1 MFHVGDK
8 VRALDDGSRYSIT
21 KNGWVGYVTQ
31 VSGSEIIYVSANR
44 NGRNTSDEFRVL
56 ACYFALVESVR
67 MEEKEE
73 NKMDV
78 KEIITEDERK
88 TLLEDMERLL
98 DEYDYDY
105 TEEALNK
112 IIDTWA
118 ENKADL
124 ITAFK
129 KHPNYL
135 EGKFMIAFNHDY
147 ARCIDVGAIR
157 AFQSWVMNLDNTRG
171 VREFMPEEMREH
183 VVSMGLRLPD
193 KIFDVLYRL
202 NDHQN
207 QYITADEANQFN
219 AAYAN
224 LNACEGQKLSRVV
237 NKLLTYVGYNK
248 LPDYNKEFAKY
259 ADAINP
265 LQITRHTILSVN
277 PLDYLTMSFG
287 NSWASCHTID
297 KTNKR
302 NMPNSYQGMYSSGT
316 VSYMLDEPSMV
327 FYTVD
332 ASYNGNDFWN
342 EPKIC
347 RQMFHWAEE
356 KLVQGRLYPQDNDG
370 NDSVYTPYRE
380 IVQKIMSEIF
390 AMPNLW
396 TVKRGA
402 YEASKY
408 VWSAGTHYRD
418 YQNFD
423 NCSLSRPNGSE
434 NENSFTIGHMP
445 ICIKCGEEHEKD
457 DNISCCASKVTC
469 AHCGCVIDEDDDKD
483 IIWID
488 GEPYCRD
495 CVSWCDCGEHY
506 FVGEATEV
514 DGGYYVCPD
523 CLENYYRQC
532 EYCGEYYR
540 ERRMTYVDSEEG
552 YVCSDCMEM
561 YYSACDDCGE
571 IFRNEYLTEH
581 NGRWLCNSC
590 LEEVQAQEEDDEEEN
605 DEAEAI

>member
-8 VRALDDGSRYSIT
+8 VRALNDGSRYRIT
-21 KNGWVGYVTQ
+21 KNGWIGYVTQ
-31 VSGSEIIYVSANR
+31 VFGSDIIYVSANR
-44 NGRNTSDEFRVL
+44 NGRNTSAEWRVL
-56 ACYFALVESVR
+56 ACEFALVEPVR
-67 MEEKEE
+67 IEE
-73 NKMDV
+73 

-88 TLLEDMERLL
+88 SLLKDMEHLL
-98 DEYDYDY
+98 DEYNYDY

-135 EGKFMIAFNHDY
+135 EGKFMIAFNHNY
-147 ARCIDVGAIR
+147 ERCMDVRAIV
-157 AFQSWVMNLDNTRG
+157 AFRRWVLNRDNAIA
-171 VREFMPEEMREH
+171 VREFMPEEMREY
-183 VVSMGLRLPD
+183 VTDNGLLLPD
-193 KIFDVLYRL
+193 EIFHLLRGMQEY
-202 NDHQN
+202 QS
-207 QYITADEANQFN
+207 QYITAGQVGDFN
-219 AAYAN
+219 KAYTN
-224 LNACEGQKLSRVV
+224 INACEGQKLSRVM

-248 LPDYNKEFAKY
+248 LHDYNREFAKY
-259 ADAINP
+259 ADAVNP

-390 AMPNLW
+390 DMPNLW
-396 TVKRGA
+396 TVKRGT

-408 VWSAGTHYRD
+408 VWSQGTHYRD
-418 YQNFD
+418 YENFS
-423 NCSLSRPNGSE
+423 NCSLSRPKGSE

-445 ICIKCGEEHEKD
+445 ICIKCGEEHGKD
-457 DNISCCASKVTC
+457 DNISCCASQATC
-469 AHCGCVIDEDDDKD
+469 TNCGCVIDGDDNEET
-483 IIWID
+483 IWIE

-495 CVSWCDCGEHY
+495 CVSWCDCCEDY
-506 FVGEATEV
+506 FVGGGTEV
-514 DGGYYVCPD
+514 AGGYYVCHN
-523 CLENYYRQC
+523 CLDNYYRQC
-532 EYCGEYYR
+532 SDCGEYYR
-540 ERRMTYVDSEEG
+540 GSRMTYVASIEG
-552 YVCSDCMEM
+552 YVCRDCLEEN
-561 YYSACDDCGE
+561 YSHCDDCGE
-571 IFRNEYLTEH
+571 VFRSEDLTEH
-581 NGRWLCNSC
+581 NGRWLCDSC
-590 LEEVQAQEEDDEEEN
+590 LEEAKAQEEDDEEEN

>member
-1 MFHVGDK
+1 MFHVGDMVK
-8 VRALDDGSRYSIT
+8 ALDDGSHYTIT
-21 KNGWVGYVTQ
+21 TRGWIGYVTRVINDDIIC
-31 VSGSEIIYVSANR
+31 VSNSMSGILEKWRVSAR
-44 NGRNTSDEFRVL
+44 
-56 ACYFALVESVR
+56 YFELVKSTCI
-67 MEEKEE
+67 EEKEE

-88 TLLEDMERLL
+88 SLLKDMEHLL

-105 TEEALNK
+105 TDETLNK

-147 ARCIDVGAIR
+147 ARRVDARGIR
-157 AFQSWVMNLDNTRG
+157 AFRSWVLNRDNALA
-171 VREFMPEEMREH
+171 VREFMPEEMREY
-183 VVSMGLRLPD
+183 VIDNGLFLPSE
-193 KIFDVLYRL
+193 IFGLLRGMEEY
-202 NDHQN
+202 QS
-207 QYITADEANQFN
+207 QYITAGQAGDFN
-219 AAYAN
+219 KAYAN
-224 LNACEGQKLSRVV
+224 INACEGQKLSRVM

-248 LPDYNKEFAKY
+248 LPDYNREFAKY

-316 VSYMLDEPSMV
+316 VSYMLDKPSMV

-370 NDSVYTPYRE
+370 DDSVYTPYRE

-390 AMPNLW
+390 DMPNLW
-396 TVKRGA
+396 TVSKGTCA
-402 YEASKY
+402 ASKY
-408 VWSAGTHYRD
+408 VNSNGTHYRD
-418 YQNFD
+418 YENFS
-423 NCSLSRPNGSE
+423 NCSLSRPKGSE
-434 NENSFTIGHMP
+434 NEEYFTIGHMP
-445 ICIKCGEEHEKD
+445 ICIKCGEEHSKD
-457 DNISCCASKVTC
+457 DNISCCARKVTC
-469 AHCGCVIDEDDDKD
+469 ANCGCVIDGDDDE
-483 IIWID
+483 IIWIE

-495 CVSWCDCGEHY
+495 CVSWCDCCESF
-506 FVGEATEV
+506 FVGEVTEV
-514 DGGYYVCPD
+514 AGGYYVCHN
-523 CLENYYRQC
+523 CLDNYYRQC
-532 EYCGEYYR
+532 HDCGEYHR
-540 ERRMTYVDSEEG
+540 ESRMTYVDSIED
-552 YVCSDCMEM
+552 YVCRDCLEEN
-561 YYSACDDCGE
+561 YSFCDDCNE
-571 IFRNEYLTEH
+571 LFRSGDLTEH
-581 NGRWLCNSC
+581 NGRWLCDSC
-590 LEEVQAQEEDDEEEN
+590 LEEAKAQEEDDEEEN